1 MNLQK
6 KETVSKEVDYQNTA
20 VTEFYPKDCET
31 A

>member
-6 KETVSKEVDYQNTA
+6 KKTVSKEVDYQNTA

>member
-6 KETVSKEVDYQNTA
+6 KETISKEVDYQNTA